1 MKKTSFGNKRGF
13 LLCLCWWA
21 CYSRATVCPSGTS
34 TSCSGM
40 ISSYFS
46 FDYHVENAECDEFS
60 SNDFTDKK
68 R

>member
-1 MKKTSFGNKRGF
+1 
-13 LLCLCWWA
+13 
-21 CYSRATVCPSGTS
+21 
-34 TSCSGM
+34 M

-68 R
+68 DNPYGGVEAVLMHRIVLVPCVLNVM